1 MTHEVD
7 REFDFKRGSGSTLL
21 LACGALAKDIVAL
34 LEANGLTHLD
44 VQCLPAKLHHTPE
57 RIPEA
62 VRLKIREN
70 KAKYRKIFVVYGD
83 CGTAGALDR
92 VLEDEGDIERIPGP
106 HCFSFYFGN
115 EAFRRHGED
124 EIGTFYLTDF
134 FCRFFEKFI
143 WEAYGLHGHE
153 SMVEFVFGHYEKL
166 VYMPQVEDVELEQK
180 ARDIARKL
188 NLTYQYRF
196 TGFGDLELAIRNA

>member
-1 MTHEVD
+1 MLGKH
-7 REFDFKRGSGSTLL
+7 GWL
-21 LACGALAKDIVAL
+21 GA
-34 LEANGLTHLD
+34 
-44 VQCLPAKLHHTPE
+44 
-57 RIPEA
+57 
-62 VRLKIREN
+62 
-70 KAKYRKIFVVYGD
+70 FS
-83 CGTAGALDR
+83 AGALDR
-92 VLEDEGDIERIPGP
+92 LLAEEGDIERIPGP

-115 EAFRRHGED
+115 DAFRRYGED

-166 VYMPQVEDVELEQK
+166 VYMPQVEDAALEKK
-180 ARDIARKL
+180 ARNIARKL

-196 TGFGDLELAIRNA
+196 AGYGDLELAIRNA